1 MNGSGLKSITVIVS
15 CVWAFALTTIVHAA
29 PAFVQQNYATPQTA
43 SSSVS
48 VAFKVA
54 QKAGDTN
61 IVAVGF
67 NDQTHTVSSVTD
79 SQGNTYR
86 TAVVIFHGANFS
98 QAIFYASN
106 VKAGANTVNVVLNG
120 SALYV
125 DVRVAEYSGL
135 AATSALIMGAS
146 ASGSG
151 NLATTPNI
159 TAESNSLLF
168 AAGMVLSQFNGAGSG
183 YVTRVLT
190 DPDEDIVEDR
200 FVSAAGSYN
209 ATAPVGNASWL
220 LQVAAFRSVAPSPTP
235 APTPTPLSAP
245 TSAPTPAPVPAPAPA
260 PAPSTSVGP
269 TGPVGPQ
276 STITCSGVAIAA
288 GASIQNAVNA
298 SPSGTTFCLAAG
310 TYAQQTISPKAR
322 DTFVGVVGTIL
333 DGQNAIPQS
342 FVGSADSVTVKNL
355 VIQNYNGGYQVAAFD
370 SQNTNGW
377 LIQNLEIRYNASE
390 GINVGDNTKLQFCYI
405 HHNGDSGFGN
415 TGPTYAGVV
424 IDSNEIAFQNYQDKF
439 SPGDQAGGGKLWMS
453 VGAVVTHNYSHDNHG
468 TGLWSDTNNYKTTYA
483 YNLVV
488 NNWRSGI
495 MHEISY
501 DASIHDNVVMNNGST
516 LYCSNPHARPVCSD
530 IAILNSG
537 GVNGGL
543 VEIYNNTVTSNGGIG
558 NDAIGLI
565 EQNRGTGNMST
576 YIVQNVYVHNN
587 SIDMS
592 NGGST
597 GGVTDTGNNAIFSTR
612 NNRWNFNTYTL
623 GTNSSSSLW
632 WNNGQGGVSLWQSCG
647 FDLNGIFH

>member
-1 MNGSGLKSITVIVS
+1 MSGSGLKSITVIVS

-220 LQVAAFRSVAPSPTP
+220 LQVAAFRSVPPS
-235 APTPTPLSAP
+235 
-245 TSAPTPAPVPAPAPA
+245 PA

-322 DTFVGVVGTIL
+322 DTF
-333 DGQNAIPQS
+333 
-342 FVGSADSVTVKNL
+342 
-355 VIQNYNGGYQVAAFD
+355 
-370 SQNTNGW
+370 
-377 LIQNLEIRYNASE
+377 
-390 GINVGDNTKLQFCYI
+390 
-405 HHNGDSGFGN
+405 
-415 TGPTYAGVV
+415 
-424 IDSNEIAFQNYQDKF
+424 
-439 SPGDQAGGGKLWMS
+439 
-453 VGAVVTHNYSHDNHG
+453 
-468 TGLWSDTNNYKTTYA
+468 
-483 YNLVV
+483 
-488 NNWRSGI
+488 
-495 MHEISY
+495 
-501 DASIHDNVVMNNGST
+501 
-516 LYCSNPHARPVCSD
+516 
-530 IAILNSG
+530 
-537 GVNGGL
+537 
-543 VEIYNNTVTSNGGIG
+543 
-558 NDAIGLI
+558 
-565 EQNRGTGNMST
+565 
-576 YIVQNVYVHNN
+576 
-587 SIDMS
+587 
-592 NGGST
+592 
-597 GGVTDTGNNAIFSTR
+597 
-612 NNRWNFNTYTL
+612 
-623 GTNSSSSLW
+623 
-632 WNNGQGGVSLWQSCG
+632 
-647 FDLNGIFH
+647 